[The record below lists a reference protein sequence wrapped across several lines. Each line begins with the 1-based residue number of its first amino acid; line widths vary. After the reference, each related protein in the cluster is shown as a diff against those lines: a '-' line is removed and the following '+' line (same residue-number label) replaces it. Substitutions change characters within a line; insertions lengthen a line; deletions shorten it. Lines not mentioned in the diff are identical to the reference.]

1 MRDLFFK
8 SKKYIMKDGS
18 AYLSQESLN
27 KNIKS
32 TNPSDIQKVLDTDIF
47 WKNLD
52 ALTILKKTID

>member
-1 MRDLFFK
+1 
-8 SKKYIMKDGS
+8 MKDGS
-18 AYLSQESLN
+18 TYLSQESLN

-32 TNPSDIQKVLDTDIF
+32 TNYSDIQKVLDTDIF